1 MDSGRVT
8 PETAHTSLQEGLR
21 YFHFGVAPNGQP
33 GKRTDL
39 LLSDRSGEVYW
50 KARNNSTVVETLP
63 EIPQADRIVLLLDGG
78 RVADPI
84 MRNGAIHSTRQTLR
98 VFLDN
103 GALGLGSIVQVV
115 VTKFD
120 LIASSPDVEEIRDAL
135 AFFQERLSTDF
146 ANRVKSL
153 SFHDIAARD
162 PTTRFSAWPPK
173 PTPRPSALLARP
185 GRPQSRETVSVSSQ
199 GSSETGIPTH
209 FCDTRNETISGET
222 KLRGE
227 TAT

>member
-162 PTTRFSAWPPK
+162 PTTRFAPAHGLETLLVDW
-173 PTPRPSALLARP
+173 THPRPRYSRSPPPTLALHSEFDRLL
-185 GRPQSRETVSVSSQ
+185 SRTPLKAQ
-199 GSSETGIPTH
+199 P
-209 FCDTRNETISGET
+209 
-222 KLRGE
+222 
-227 TAT
+227 